1 MFALAQNATNNAGD
15 RLGELGGDNTLTE
28 AERAML
34 QANYEIYLEHAA
46 RLHVL
51 SASFNN

>member
-28 AERAML
+28 AERAKL
-34 QANYEIYLEHAA
+34 LAAYAVYLELVA